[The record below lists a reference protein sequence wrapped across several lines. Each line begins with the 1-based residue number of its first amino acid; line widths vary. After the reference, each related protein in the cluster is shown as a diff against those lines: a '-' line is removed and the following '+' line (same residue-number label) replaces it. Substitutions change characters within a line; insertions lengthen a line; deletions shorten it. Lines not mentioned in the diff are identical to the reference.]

1 MGVRAESDRVVGTSD
16 TSTSFSQ
23 RVVFFY
29 AGASHSETG
38 ESIAQEDFIPAAIS
52 PFSCLP

>member
-1 MGVRAESDRVVGTSD
+1 MGVRAESARVVGTAD
-16 TSTSFSQ
+16 TGTSFSQ
-23 RVVFFY
+23 WVVFFF

-38 ESIAQEDFIPAAIS
+38 EHLAQEDFIPAAIS